1 MGEGRCA
8 LTLFITGTTPR
19 SMRAVANV
27 RAYCE
32 AELRGRYDLEIVDL
46 YEHPERA
53 QPANVVVSPTLVRAH
68 PQPVRLLFG
77 DMSDTK
83 QLSAVLGAA

>member
-1 MGEGRCA
+1 MTDDRYA
-8 LTLFITGTTPR
+8 LSLFITGTTPR

-32 AELRGRYDLEIVDL
+32 AELSGRYDLEIVDL

-53 QPANVVVSPTLVRAH
+53 QPANVVVSPTLVRARPH
-68 PQPVRLLFG
+68 PVRLLFG

>member
-1 MGEGRCA
+1 MTDDRYA
-8 LTLFITGTTPR
+8 LSLFITGTTPR

-32 AELRGRYDLEIVDL
+32 AELSGRYDLEIVDL

-53 QPANVVVSPTLVRAH
+53 QPANVVVSPTLVRA
-68 PQPVRLLFG
+68 VLIRSG
-77 DMSDTK
+77 CC
-83 QLSAVLGAA
+83 SATCPTRSN